1 MVQDFMNA
9 SQGQYRIG
17 AVAKMT
23 GIAVATL
30 RVWQIR
36 HHVVK
41 PVMSQGG
48 QRLYSDQ
55 EVKKLALIKG
65 LNQAGHSIGLISGLS
80 LEQLQELAFKHQQL
94 GTTPTLSATPTPES
108 MHASQDAW
116 SGAQAKT
123 ICLVGGGLM
132 ARMNA
137 LRYSFG
143 LAHINLELQQESSLS
158 QLLQTLERDAHLAR
172 SEPDCYLIKLNSTS
186 SDSLRELQSLR
197 AYLPSSRIAVLYH
210 YALAQELQSMRDLG
224 VELKREILSSE
235 EMLAWVKDLLRGG
248 PPSKGQPLHPYSAT
262 KRLFSNEALAHFAQL
277 DNPLLCECPKHL
289 AQIVEQL
296 ASFEQY
302 SLHCLN
308 KSPQDEALHR
318 SLHQVSSTCRAMFEQ
333 SLLQVVKHEGL
344 DSPV

>member
-1 MVQDFMNA
+1 MVQSVMNA
-9 SQGQYRIG
+9 SHGKYRIG
-17 AVAKMT
+17 AVSKMT

-36 HHVVK
+36 HQVVK

-65 LNQAGHSIGLISGLS
+65 LNQAGHSIGLISGLG
-80 LEQLQELAFKHQQL
+80 LEQLQELAFTHQQL
-94 GTTPTLSATPTPES
+94 GATPVLSAALTPES
-108 MHASQDAW
+108 KVASQAAW
-116 SGAQAKT
+116 PGAQAKS

-137 LRYSFG
+137 LRYSVG
-143 LAHINLELQQESSLS
+143 LAHFNLDFQQESSLS
-158 QLLQTLERDAHLAR
+158 QLLQALERDAPFFANA
-172 SEPDCYLIKLNSTS
+172 PDCYLIKLNSTS
-186 SDSLRELQSLR
+186 SESLRELQALR
-197 AYLPSSRIAVLYH
+197 AHLPSSRIAVLYH
-210 YALAQELQSMRDLG
+210 YALAQELQGMRDLG
-224 VELKREILSSE
+224 VELKRENLSSE
-235 EMLAWVKDLLRGG
+235 EMLAWIKDLLGSA
-248 PPSKGQPLHPYSAT
+248 PPSKAQAPHPYCAT

-296 ASFEQY
+296 SSFEQY
-302 SLHCLN
+302 SLHCMSQ
-308 KSPQDEALHR
+308 SPQDEALHR